1 MSVLTHLPTHD
12 LSLTS
17 LSSLRR
23 LRPLMLTVVLS
34 MAFVMMMF
42 MPSTVHAAGADLFA
56 TTKDEIKASAG
67 RDSGLW
73 FAITVIGLAVGAITG
88 FVTKNWA
95 AAVGGFVVG
104 MIFLN
109 AAASVIGL

>member
-1 MSVLTHLPTHD
+1 MSAMTLPPTTT

-17 LSSLRR
+17 LFPLRR
-23 LRPLMLTVVLS
+23 LRPLMLIVVTSL
-34 MAFVMMMF
+34 FVMMIF
-42 MPSTVHAAGADLFA
+42 IPSTVHAAPTDLFA
-56 TTKDEIKASAG
+56 GTKEEIKASVG
-67 RDSGLW
+67 RSSGLW
-73 FAITVIGLAVGAITG
+73 FGITVIGLAVGAITG

>member
-1 MSVLTHLPTHD
+1 MSVLTHPPTHT

-17 LSSLRR
+17 LSSLRL

-42 MPSTVHAAGADLFA
+42 MPSAAHAAGADLFA
-56 TTKDEIKASAG
+56 STKEEIKASAG

>member
-1 MSVLTHLPTHD
+1 MSALTHPPTHT

-17 LSSLRR
+17 LFPLRR
-23 LRPLMLTVVLS
+23 LRPLLLTVVLS

-42 MPSTVHAAGADLFA
+42 MPSAAHAAGADLFA
-56 TTKDEIKASAG
+56 STKEEIKASAG

-95 AAVGGFVVG
+95 AAIGGFVVG

-109 AAASVIGL
+109 AAASVIQL

>member
-1 MSVLTHLPTHD
+1 MSVLTHPPTHT

-17 LSSLRR
+17 LFPLRR
-23 LRPLMLTVVLS
+23 LRPLMLIVVTSL
-34 MAFVMMMF
+34 FVMMMF
-42 MPSTVHAAGADLFA
+42 IPSTAFAAGADLFA
-56 TTKDEIKASAG
+56 GTKDEIKASAG

-73 FAITVIGLAVGAITG
+73 FAILVIGLAVGAITG

-95 AAVGGFVVG
+95 GAVGGFVVG

>member
-1 MSVLTHLPTHD
+1 MSVLTHPPTHT

-17 LSSLRR
+17 LFPMRR
-23 LRPLMLTVVLS
+23 LRPLMLIAVTLLF
-34 MAFVMMMF
+34 AMMIL
-42 MPSTVHAAGADLFA
+42 MPDTAYAAGADLFA
-56 TTKDEIKASAG
+56 GTKDEIKAFAG
-67 RDSGLW
+67 RTSGLW

-95 AAVGGFVVG
+95 GAIGGFVVG

-109 AAASVIGL
+109 AAASVIKL

>member
-1 MSVLTHLPTHD
+1 MSVLTHPPTHT

-42 MPSTVHAAGADLFA
+42 MPSTVHAASTDLFA
-56 TTKDEIKASAG
+56 GTKEEIKASAG
-67 RDSGLW
+67 RNSGLW

>member
-1 MSVLTHLPTHD
+1 MSILTLPSTH
-12 LSLTS
+12 TS
-17 LSSLRR
+17 LFPMRR

-42 MPSTVHAAGADLFA
+42 MSGTVHAAGTDLFA
-56 TTKDEIKASAG
+56 SAKEEITSSAG
-67 RDSGLW
+67 RSSGLW
-73 FAITVIGLAVGAITG
+73 FAITVIGLAVAAITG

>member
-1 MSVLTHLPTHD
+1 MSAMTLPPTHT

-17 LSSLRR
+17 LSPLRR

-42 MPSTVHAAGADLFA
+42 IPSAAHAAATDLFA
-56 TTKDEIKASAG
+56 GTKDEIKASVG
-67 RDSGLW
+67 RSSGLW
-73 FAITVIGLAVGAITG
+73 FGITVIGLAVGAITG

-95 AAVGGFVVG
+95 GAVGGFVVG

>member
-1 MSVLTHLPTHD
+1 MSVLTPPSTHP

-17 LSSLRR
+17 LSPLRR
-23 LRPLMLTVVLS
+23 LRPLTLIVLS
-34 MAFVMMMF
+34 MAFFMMMF
-42 MPSTVHAAGADLFA
+42 MPSAAHAAGADLFA

-104 MIFLN
+104 MIFMN